1 MKSTEPAEPEE
12 FEEPLPPDAPGRPP
26 EIEEPTNRLL
36 VHPLSRALA
45 SALEATP
52 VTPNQVSLAS
62 VIFAAAA
69 GACYLTLA
77 TPWAALAGLVC
88 QFVWHVLDGADG
100 DLARR
105 TGRASPIGELV
116 DGVCDH
122 LSQTIVYL
130 ALGVVLARQ
139 IGPWAWALASAAA
152 LSHFVQANAY
162 ETGRKTYRHWV
173 YGAGWLRNTVGSV
186 AQRGFIQGELSRF
199 YLSLSD
205 MTNPGEKGAESAMS
219 AALAY
224 SPASASAARGL
235 YGKLFAPLVRS
246 SFWLSGNTRT
256 VAVFV
261 SMMAGSPVWFFLF
274 ETTVLNLA
282 LGRVMVLRQRRNML
296 LMHSLGATTETGP
309 PPAKTKPA
317 RR

>member
-1 MKSTEPAEPEE
+1 
-12 FEEPLPPDAPGRPP
+12 
-26 EIEEPTNRLL
+26 
-36 VHPLSRALA
+36 
-45 SALEATP
+45 
-52 VTPNQVSLAS
+52 
-62 VIFAAAA
+62 
-69 GACYLTLA
+69 
-77 TPWAALAGLVC
+77 
-88 QFVWHVLDGADG
+88 
-100 DLARR
+100 
-105 TGRASPIGELV
+105 
-116 DGVCDH
+116 
-122 LSQTIVYL
+122 
-130 ALGVVLARQ
+130 
-139 IGPWAWALASAAA
+139 
-152 LSHFVQANAY
+152 
-162 ETGRKTYRHWV
+162 
-173 YGAGWLRNTVGSV
+173 
-186 AQRGFIQGELSRF
+186 
-199 YLSLSD
+199 
-205 MTNPGEKGAESAMS
+205 MS